1 MLAIAVFV
9 VALPTVSLMA
19 ATEEYYNRVVD
30 VNTMDNW
37 QKYFDLN
44 NLDTS
49 NAGGVWTDKSVFK
62 DASAF
67 DGKITMLDGDKNFLT
82 ALSALAANKEIV
94 GYSTVPTDTVLVLD
108 ASGSMSGSQASLV
121 TAANNAIKQL
131 LAVNENNRIG
141 VVLYSAST
149 EQGTSTYKE
158 SVTQLLPINRYTTAR
173 DGRYIYLDDTT
184 VKVDGDTRGAG
195 SNQQIR
201 TTKTFGG
208 GTYMQAGI
216 WEAYKM
222 FTSMDTVISDNNWQ
236 SGDNR
241 MPIMVLMTDGKPTTG
256 TTYFDDVENSQY
268 TRNYGIFNQN
278 QETVIESNVGDGMDE
293 NVTAGQ
299 AFLTQLTASYAM
311 NRIEAHYKAEN
322 QPARGLFY
330 TLGFNI
336 GNDNIARSVMEP
348 DSSTIT
354 DALWKTYTDLESG
367 TMAVNVRGRNGNNT
381 DVTISKNSYAI
392 GKSYV
397 DEYFSASG
405 DGLETAFQSIVDEII
420 IQSRYYPTHLEGGS
434 PDFSGYIEFTDTIGE
449 YMEVKDVKGILLG
462 STLFNGHMMASKL
475 TDTTEGG
482 LGTVENPTDLG
493 DEFIRAV
500 KTRLGIAETADA
512 QALVAKAFAAGQLRY
527 NSATDWSNYIGWY
540 AKADGTYAGFYDEGN
555 TVAPS
560 DAVYINK
567 SYGFLGE
574 TTGSIKNSDMMY
586 MSVQIHQNIRTGQ
599 QTVIWKIPA
608 ALVPMIT
615 YSVTLTGTNV
625 EHAEDVEIS
634 VEDAQNV
641 APIRLIFESGLR
653 SDLNELNITRITDS
667 KHIATDGVT
676 RQFWTNWF
684 DISSPSHD
692 QHQVTLAEFTP
703 SLENE
708 RFYYTFDSAVHKKVT
723 SAGVESYVLVPEG
736 ETLNENGEYYHRRY
750 IFKEG
755 YDTPQFFY
763 EKMSQQSI
771 KAAKWKSDFETFDG
785 DVGAYVVPKGTP
797 ARELTMYD
805 EQKSETDGIDTRSAH
820 MVFHPYI
827 TEYNNIS
834 YVDMNLGNNGLLEI
848 TPAQGIKLSKTVDV
862 FETGTND
869 EFSFRITVHNQNG
882 TPYTGKL
889 NSWITDLDVVP
900 TGAATE
906 ITLSANGIYT
916 VDLTRN
922 QTLWLTGIPTGS
934 TYTVEE
940 ISNNSDYKIKSVH
953 VNGVSMGTVAAGTV
967 AAYFIDDVDFVNT
980 AVGEGDLVITKQV
993 MDGAGNIVD
1002 VNDNLR
1008 FTATVTLKDAGG
1020 NPVTGT
1026 FPSTAGQTTVDA
1038 NGRFTITLGDGQSFV
1053 IRNIPEETEYTVAE
1067 TNIPAGFALNNLRS
1081 SLTGVVDASANDNA
1095 VIVNTYNPLPTNG
1108 NDVDVVVNKSI
1119 SGNRTDWMNGES
1131 YTFTLERVEV
1141 TRDANT
1147 LLATKT
1153 ISYSDS
1159 NKTALFDL
1167 SGESYT
1173 APGTYYYRISEV
1185 QGTQGG
1191 ITYDT
1196 AERRFKVVV
1205 ADGDMDGDLE
1215 IISVENE
1222 LNTTVSGQ
1230 YTVTANYNNIYA
1242 PQGSA
1247 TAVINVEKR
1256 MNGNHPLEGYQF
1268 ALYDKDPSANADANE
1283 VVRSTLTNS
1292 AGQAQ
1297 FTLNYAGNIAT
1308 MQGTVRNYWMQEI
1321 NLGAPNISYD
1331 TTVYPVKVTITD
1343 NGDGTVSADVVVEN
1357 IPQGEIN
1364 PVFTNTYV
1372 PSASDFVTIV
1382 GTKHII
1388 GDCPLNDGEFAFTIE
1403 STTAGAPMPAVTT
1416 VRNNADG
1423 SFAFPA
1429 IEFGDSHKGRTF
1441 VYTVKEDGSSPIG
1454 GFTYDDTVYTVEVTV
1469 TDNGDGTLTAT
1480 TVIKTGTPAATV
1492 TDISFA
1498 NEYLAAPDK
1507 IVLTGTKHL
1516 VGKKLQNGEFS
1527 FKLTPIT
1534 AGAPMPVNAIVTNDA
1549 DGNISFGEIEFT
1561 KKGVYRYTLA
1571 EQSTNDSRYD
1581 FDLSVYT
1588 VEVTVTDN
1596 STGRLIATAALT
1608 KNGLPATAVV
1618 FTNGFTP
1625 TPIAYD
1631 IHNTVDNF
1639 GGNKDLQGRP
1649 LEAGEFEFVLINAVN
1664 GQQIGDSVKNDD
1676 VGEFRFPE
1684 VVIPEAGIYHYKI
1697 VEVLGIEK
1705 GVTYDT
1711 SSFHIRLEVVKRD
1724 DGTLEIADK
1733 KLYKG
1738 TVTKQEVGGVL
1749 TEVTN
1754 YENITGQ
1761 GQITFV
1767 NTYDVDPT
1775 YVVLEAIKTLTGR
1788 DLIDGEFKFDLIDLD
1803 NNNTV
1808 IQDNVV
1814 LSLQSDGTGKIAF
1827 MPIKIDNA
1835 GTYNYRIIEDEID
1848 GEGVTV
1854 DTTKYDVTVE
1864 VVDNHKGDLVAT
1876 VKVGG
1881 TAITGS
1887 TASTVVFNNTY
1898 SAAGTEVTLE
1908 AIKTLIGR
1916 QLIDGEFK
1924 FDLYSADENFV
1935 KGSVLQNDVK
1945 LKLQPD
1951 NTGRITFEPITY
1963 DTAGNNYYVIIEDET
1978 DKFGVTS
1985 DKTEYKVKVEIT
1997 DNGLGQLVA
2006 TVYVN
2011 GIEVEDDI
2019 ATAIG
2024 FENRYK
2030 AAAKE
2035 ILING
2040 TKTLTG
2046 RDLAEGEFSFELYDE
2061 QGNKLSTVKNTADG
2075 KIIFPAMEVTEAGE
2089 YIYTVREVK
2098 GEAEGITYDSRVYT
2112 VAVEVTD
2119 NGKGEFIIGYTY
2131 ADNSGKE
2138 YEKAEFANSYTAPVQ
2153 IPDIPKTGDT
2163 TDLTLWIA
2171 LLFVSGGIFAGAN
2184 LLGKRKSEEK

>member
-278 QETVIESNVGDGMDE
+278 QETIIESNVGDGMDE

-336 GNDNIARSVMEP
+336 GNDNIARSVMDP

-667 KHIATDGVT
+667 EHIAADGVT

-750 IFKEG
+750 VFKEG

-763 EKMSQQSI
+763 EKMSQKSI
-771 KAAKWKSDFETFDG
+771 QAAVWKADFETFDG

-827 TEYNNIS
+827 TEYNNVS

-848 TPAQGIKLSKTVDV
+848 TPAQGIKLSKTVDIY
-862 FETGTND
+862 ETGTSD
-869 EFSFRITVHNQNG
+869 SFAFRITVHNQNG
-882 TPYTGKL
+882 TPYTGRL
-889 NSWITDLDVVP
+889 NSWISALDVVP
-900 TGAATE
+900 TTEPTE
-906 ITLSANGIYT
+906 ITLSANGTYT
-916 VDLTRN
+916 VNLNRD

-934 TYTVEE
+934 RYTIEE
-940 ISNNSDYKIKSVH
+940 ISDNSDYKIKSVH
-953 VNGVSMGTVAAGTV
+953 VNGTSMGTVATGTI
-967 AAYFIDDVDFVNT
+967 ASYFIDDVDFVNT
-980 AVGEGDLVITKQV
+980 ALGEGNLVITKQV
-993 MDGAGNIVD
+993 MDANGNVVD

-1008 FTATVTLKDAGG
+1008 FTATVTLKDANG
-1020 NPVTGT
+1020 NPVSGNFLSSAGT
-1026 FPSTAGQTTVDA
+1026 TSVNA
-1038 NGRFTITLGDGQSFV
+1038 NGQFTITLGDGQSFV
-1053 IRNIPEETEYTVAE
+1053 IRGIPEETEYTVTE
-1067 TNIPAGFALNNLRS
+1067 TDIPVGFALNNLRS
-1081 SLTGVVDASANDNA
+1081 SLTGIIDASSNDRA
-1095 VIVNTYNPLPTNG
+1095 VIVNTYNPIQTNG
-1108 NDVDVVVNKSI
+1108 NNVDVVVNKSI
-1119 SGNRTDWMNGES
+1119 SGNRTEWVAGES
-1131 YTFTLERVEV
+1131 YTFNLERIDV
-1141 TRDANT
+1141 TRAANV
-1147 LLATKT
+1147 LIATKT
-1153 ISYSDS
+1153 ISYTDA

-1167 SGESYT
+1167 SGEIYT
-1173 APGTYYYRISEV
+1173 APGTYYYRITEV

-1196 AERRFKVVV
+1196 AERRFKVTV

-1215 IISVENE
+1215 ITSVENE
-1222 LNTTVSGQ
+1222 LNTTVSGR
-1230 YTVTANYNNIYA
+1230 YTVTANFNNIYA
-1242 PQGSA
+1242 PVSGTTA
-1247 TAVINVEKR
+1247 TITVTKR
-1256 MNGNHPLEGYQF
+1256 INGNHALDGYQF
-1268 ALYDKDPSANADANE
+1268 ALYSSDPSQDENAME
-1283 VVRSTLTNS
+1283 VTRSTVTNS

-1297 FTLNYAGNIAT
+1297 FVLNYASNIAT
-1308 MQGTVRNYWMQEI
+1308 MQGTVRNYWMKEL
-1321 NLGAPNISYD
+1321 NTGNPNISYD
-1331 TTVYPVKVTITD
+1331 DRVYPVKVTIID
-1343 NGDGTVSADVVVEN
+1343 NGDGTTSTQTVIQN
-1357 IPQGEIN
+1357 LPQAETN
-1364 PVFTNTYV
+1364 PVFENIYV
-1372 PSASDFVTIV
+1372 PSTSDFVTIV
-1382 GTKHII
+1382 GTKKIT
-1388 GDCPLNDGEFAFTIE
+1388 GDRAVNAGEFAFNLE
-1403 STTAGAPMPAVTT
+1403 KVTADAPMPAVTT
-1416 VRNNADG
+1416 VYNRADG
-1423 SFAFPA
+1423 SFSFPA
-1429 IEFGDSHKGRTF
+1429 IEFSDAHKGRTF
-1441 VYTVKEDGSSPIG
+1441 VYTVREDRTNPIG
-1454 GFTYDDTVYTVEVTV
+1454 GFTYDGTVYTVEVTV

-1480 TVIKTGTPAATV
+1480 AVTRTDESTAAVSDIVFDNSYTATPDT
-1492 TDISFA
+1492 IILSG
-1498 NEYLAAPDK
+1498 NKL
-1507 IVLTGTKHL
+1507 LTG
-1516 VGKKLQNGEFS
+1516 KKMQNGEFS
-1527 FKLTPIT
+1527 FKLTPVT
-1534 AGAPMPVNAIVTNDA
+1534 AGAPMPASDIATNDA
-1549 DGNISFGEIEFT
+1549 AGNITFGEIEFS
-1561 KKGVYRYTLA
+1561 KRGVYVYTLA
-1571 EQSTNDSRYD
+1571 EESFNDDRYD
-1581 FDLSVYT
+1581 FDRSVYT
-1588 VEVTVTDN
+1588 VTVTVTDN
-1596 STGRLIATAALT
+1596 SVGALT
-1608 KNGLPATAVV
+1608 ATIALSKNNMPSTSIV
-1618 FTNGFTP
+1618 FSNGFTSD
-1625 TPIAYD
+1625 PITYN
-1631 IHNTVDNF
+1631 IHTDF
-1639 GGNKDLQGRP
+1639 GGEKELEGRP
-1649 LEAGEFEFVLINAVN
+1649 MVEGEFEFVLINAVS
-1664 GQQIGDSVKNDD
+1664 GQQIGEAVTNNAA
-1676 VGEFRFPE
+1676 GEFFFSD
-1684 VVIPEAGIYHYKI
+1684 VILPEAGIYHYKI
-1697 VEVLGIEK
+1697 TEVSGTEK

-1711 SSFHIRLEVVKRD
+1711 SSFHVRLEVIKND
-1724 DGTLEIADK
+1724 DGTLEITDK

-1761 GQITFV
+1761 GEITFK

-1775 YVVLEAIKTLTGR
+1775 YVVLEATKTLTGR

-1803 NNNTV
+1803 NNNAV

-1814 LSLQSDGTGKIAF
+1814 LDLQSDGTGKIAF
-1827 MPIKIDNA
+1827 MPIKFDNA
-1835 GTYNYRIIEDEID
+1835 GTYNYRIIEDELD

-1854 DTTKYDVTVE
+1854 DTTQYNITIE
-1864 VVDNHKGDLVAT
+1864 VIDNLQGNLVAT
-1876 VKVGG
+1876 VKVDG
-1881 TAITGS
+1881 TEITGS
-1887 TASTVVFNNTY
+1887 TASAVVFNNIYT
-1898 SAAGTEVTLE
+1898 AEGTEVTLE
-1908 AIKTLIGR
+1908 AIKALIGR
-1916 QLIDGEFK
+1916 DLIDGEFK
-1924 FDLYSADENFV
+1924 FDLYLADETFAKV
-1935 KGSVLQNDVK
+1935 EALQNDVK
-1945 LKLQPD
+1945 LKLQEN
-1951 NTGRITFEPITY
+1951 NTGLITFDPITY
-1963 DTAGNNYYVIIEDET
+1963 SEVGEYYYIILEDET
-1978 DKFGVTS
+1978 DGLGVTS
-1985 DKTEYKVKVEIT
+1985 DKTEYKVKVEVT

-2011 GIEVEDDI
+2011 GVQVEEDI
-2019 ATAIG
+2019 ATAIT

-2030 AAAKE
+2030 AVANE

-2040 TKTLTG
+2040 VKTLTG
-2046 RDLAEGEFSFELYDE
+2046 RDLKEGEFTFELYSE
-2061 QGNKLSTVKNTADG
+2061 QGEKLATAKNTADG
-2075 KIIFPAMEVTEAGE
+2075 KIIFPAIEVDEAGE
-2089 YIYTVREVK
+2089 YIYTLRETK
-2098 GEAEGITYDSRVYT
+2098 GNAEGITYDQRVYT
-2112 VAVEVTD
+2112 VTVDVTD
-2119 NGKGEFIIGYTY
+2119 NGKGEFVIGYTY
-2131 ADNSGKE
+2131 TDNSGKD
-2138 YEKAEFANSYTAPVQ
+2138 YEKAEFANTYTAPVVPD

-2163 TDLTLWIA
+2163 KNLSLWIA
-2171 LLFVSGGIFAGAN
+2171 LLFVSGGIFAGVN
-2184 LLGKRKSEEK
+2184 LLKDKKSEEK